1 MHIWK
6 KEYVKALVFK
16 EIKTVF
22 YRFHTFSTKNILV
35 SIFYFEFASVTKRGT
50 FKIKNSR
57 SYFFAKI
64 RHCYLNRLLF
74 SLFKAKHW
82 SQFVRWVG
90 FELWFIKVAES
101 LANSRLSFL

>member
-57 SYFFAKI
+57 SYFLKFFLLAHF
-64 RHCYLNRLLF
+64 RLHLLLF
-74 SLFKAKHW
+74 
-82 SQFVRWVG
+82 
-90 FELWFIKVAES
+90 IKKITT
-101 LANSRLSFL
+101 N